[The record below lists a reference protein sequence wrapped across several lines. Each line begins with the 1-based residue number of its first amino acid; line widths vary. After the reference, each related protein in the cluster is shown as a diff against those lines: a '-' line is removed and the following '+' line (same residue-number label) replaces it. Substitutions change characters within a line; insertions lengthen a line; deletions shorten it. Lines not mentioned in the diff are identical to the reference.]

1 MAIFSCISPD
11 NNYATLPRRPVA
23 GRSQSLDVTR
33 RTPNAGLAGK
43 TEKVNTLPTSHNGES
58 PLSAIKDGHNYLAG
72 RDLSPRKL
80 QKRRRLCVGSIPL
93 DDRTDGLRCFRRVTK
108 SMIGAPADFIHCT
121 NLARDDA
128 MRLMNHGNSA
138 PAPLRPQSRQSTSQ
152 DIPRQARN
160 AVQPGQ
166 SPVAVYASQRQDTAP
181 TREPLRRLATVTG
194 RRKAPPPVTPSII
207 KAAGLPT
214 TRNERT
220 TVSRAQ
226 GLDPPA
232 HSAGYQ
238 SSTLKGLRISPSMA
252 DILNDPE
259 AAMNN
264 NERPAATTADA
275 KSPTIAE
282 LIKAEE
288 GADAVLPLPPSGP
301 LDYMTDSTKVKV
313 KGSLAEIASQLRME
327 EV

>member
-11 NNYATLPRRPVA
+11 NYATLPRRPVA
-23 GRSQSLDVTR
+23 ERSQSLDVAR

-43 TEKVNTLPTSHNGES
+43 TEKVNTLPSSHNGEL
-58 PLSAIKDGHNYLAG
+58 PLSAIQDGHNYLAG
-72 RDLSPRKL
+72 RDLLPRKL
-80 QKRRRLCVGSIPL
+80 QKRRRMCVLSRQL
-93 DDRTDGLRCFRRVTK
+93 DDRTDGLRCFRRVAK
-108 SMIGAPADFIHCT
+108 SMIGPPADFVHCT

-128 MRLMNHGNSA
+128 VRLMNNGNSA
-138 PAPLRPQSRQSTSQ
+138 PAPLRPQSRQLTSQ
-152 DIPRQARN
+152 DNPRQARN
-160 AVQPGQ
+160 AVQPDQ
-166 SPVAVYASQRQDTAP
+166 SPAAVHASKTQYTAP

-214 TRNERT
+214 TSNERT

-226 GLDPPA
+226 GLVPPA
-232 HSAGYQ
+232 RPSGYQ
-238 SSTLKGLRISPSMA
+238 SSTLKGLSISPSMA
-252 DILNDPE
+252 DILTDPE
-259 AAMNN
+259 AAL
-264 NERPAATTADA
+264 NEEPPAATTAEA

-288 GADAVLPLPPSGP
+288 GADAVLPLPLSGP